1 VIVATVW
8 AHVVAEHEEM
18 ASHFDAVLA
27 TLRLPDYR
35 TPDPRPGRERYY
47 KEGVGPQNWL
57 RVVLKFDGAVDRLVT
72 TFGQPDDPRL
82 EP

>member
-1 VIVATVW
+1 MQYSPPSGYRIT
-8 AHVVAEHEEM
+8 E
-18 ASHFDAVLA
+18 L
-27 TLRLPDYR
+27 R
-35 TPDPRPGRERYY
+35 TPGPGRERYY